1 MLVATEF
8 IPLKMINDS
17 QQKFRRNDIYNSF
30 KDFKTIIEILEKV
43 KSRQTN
49 AVVTKLVEDL

>member
-30 KDFKTIIEILEKV
+30 KDFKTIIEILENIKYLL
-43 KSRQTN
+43 KPIPR
-49 AVVTKLVEDL
+49 EG